1 MVIFRNRAMKGL
13 ELECPNCSENTAE
26 LVMDSHGKQEI
37 TFCDSCG
44 YTKEEEFPDED
55 GNPGL
60 TYRVDKPYGAYT
72 ILRKSSQ
79 SKWKGTIV
87 DESYFLQLQQSAEED
102 EDIIQ
107 IKVSRFIKGVG
118 IKISNLL
125 N

>member
-1 MVIFRNRAMKGL
+1 MKGL
-13 ELECPNCSENTAE
+13 ELECPNCNQNTAE

-37 TFCDSCG
+37 TFCDGCG
-44 YTKEEEFPDED
+44 YTKEEEFADED

-87 DESYFLQLQQSAEED
+87 DEQYFLKLQQDAEED